1 MLKCMGEG
9 LGNGEQGGVTRRVFV
24 VDGEGVEVEVVELF
38 ETELDQGGFCMSGF
52 CCAWC
57 SHGLHQAEHIHQH
70 QHVLQAGLPGQAQG
84 E

>member
-38 ETELDQGGFCMSGF
+38 ETELGSR
-52 CCAWC
+52 W
-57 SHGLHQAEHIHQH
+57 L
-70 QHVLQAGLPGQAQG
+70 LQFI
-84 E
+84 